1 MKDFRGRLIF
11 KCYTGSKLYGTDDE
25 KSDTDIK
32 GVFLP
37 ELKDLVLGKA
47 PKCYQFSTGDN
58 HVKNSKE
65 DTDETYYSLHYFLE
79 LLSKGDTN
87 ALDLF
92 FAYTNYEKV
101 LIDSVEWSELISNKD
116 KLLTKSVKS
125 YLGYCKNQ
133 SIKYS
138 VKGEK
143 LNNYKSFFEFLNLNL
158 HKKDLNGK
166 TISLSELLSD
176 KIELK
181 ESEEYFE
188 NGKKIGNRFK
198 QNIIEFGN
206 HCYVL
211 ELNNKDRL
219 FMISD
224 IKINLKDDIKVS
236 KDKIEKVIKS
246 YGDRVNKVAQDKG
259 VDYKALSH
267 AVRVIFQVEELL
279 KEGHITFPLKE
290 REFIKSIKYKN
301 TEMTFE
307 EIIEWIE
314 KKIEYIETELIPNSS
329 LRNVSDFDWIE
340 NYLLKIYK

>member
-92 FAYTNYEKV
+92 FSYTNTNC
-101 LIDSVEWSELISNKD
+101 ILISDEMWNENWDLIKEKIITKNLTRYLSYVKSQSMKYSLKGD
-116 KLLTKSVKS
+116 KLRDYKSFRDFLSGIENKTLLE
-125 YLGYCKNQ
+125 YLSCNYEEINDFL
-133 SIKYS
+133 
-138 VKGEK
+138 VGENK
-143 LNNYKSFFEFLNLNL
+143 KFPYFGEKSFFERA
-158 HKKDLNGK
+158 KNGNYYLVIHDIK
-166 TISLSELLSD
+166 FD
-176 KIELK
+176 VK
-181 ESEEYFE
+181 ESCVVNFE
-188 NGKKIGNRFK
+188 KVNR
-198 QNIIEFGN
+198 
-206 HCYVL
+206 
-211 ELNNKDRL
+211 
-219 FMISD
+219 
-224 IKINLKDDIKVS
+224 
-236 KDKIEKVIKS
+236 VIKS
-246 YGDRVNKVAQDKG
+246 YGDRVNKVAKDNG

-290 REFIKSIKYKN
+290 REFIKSIKYKK

-314 KKIEYIETELIPNSS
+314 KKIEYIEKDLIPNSS
-329 LRNVSDFDWIE
+329 LRDVSDFDWIE
-340 NYLLKIYK
+340 NYLLKIYQ